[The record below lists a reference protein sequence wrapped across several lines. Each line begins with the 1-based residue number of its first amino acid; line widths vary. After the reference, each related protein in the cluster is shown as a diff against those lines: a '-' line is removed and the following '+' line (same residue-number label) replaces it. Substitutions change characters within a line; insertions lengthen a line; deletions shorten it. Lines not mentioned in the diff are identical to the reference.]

1 MMPEESEEDVEYVDE
16 DMLENMDLQPEQMPE
31 ESDDDFK
38 TMKESELG
46 DEDQMM
52 FGEGEIIAENELI
65 QDDSACQLALVHQ
78 DHVYC
83 VTQVPK
89 APFNTFIS
97 GDGNDKCYIWSIKP
111 RAKEEIKS
119 GEDKKFECVK
129 VGELAGHTE
138 TVEFV

>member
-1 MMPEESEEDVEYVDE
+1 MPEESEEDVEYVDE

-65 QDDSACQLALVHQ
+65 
-78 DHVYC
+78 
-83 VTQVPK
+83 
-89 APFNTFIS
+89 
-97 GDGNDKCYIWSIKP
+97 
-111 RAKEEIKS
+111 
-119 GEDKKFECVK
+119 
-129 VGELAGHTE
+129 
-138 TVEFV
+138 